1 MRRAEVMALATARR
15 DEIVQRFG
23 DRTSCVP
30 RDALLYVAD
39 IVAAGDAIRRF
50 TDGVTFEAFAA
61 NEEKRAAVER
71 EVFIVG
77 EAAARLPE
85 EWKRQQ
91 PEVPWRKIVGLRNL
105 LAHGYW
111 VIDAEE
117 LWDIARNKVP
127 EFVAQ
132 LRPLLDESQ

>member
-1 MRRAEVMALATARR
+1 M
-15 DEIVQRFG
+15 
-23 DRTSCVP
+23 S
-30 RDALLYVAD
+30 RDALLHVAD

-50 TDGVTFEAFAA
+50 T
-61 NEEKRAAVER
+61 
-71 EVFIVG
+71 
-77 EAAARLPE
+77 
-85 EWKRQQ
+85 
-91 PEVPWRKIVGLRNL
+91 IVGLRNL

-127 EFVAQ
+127 GFVAQ

>member
-1 MRRAEVMALATARR
+1 V
-15 DEIVQRFG
+15 
-23 DRTSCVP
+23 S

-77 EAAARLPE
+77 EAASRLPE

-91 PEVPWRKIVGLRNL
+91 PEVPWRNIVGLRNL

-117 LWDIARNKVP
+117 L
-127 EFVAQ
+127 
-132 LRPLLDESQ
+132 

>member
-1 MRRAEVMALATARR
+1 V
-15 DEIVQRFG
+15 
-23 DRTSCVP
+23 S
-30 RDALLYVAD
+30 RDALLSVAD